1 MAKKFNFIQYM
12 SEVAETEDDVR
23 HAYVKEFD
31 LPFSTKNKNDCRT
44 DGILFEFKYD
54 KPMRK
59 ADHLAGVV

>member
-44 DGILFEFKYD
+44 DGIL
-54 KPMRK
+54 
-59 ADHLAGVV
+59 